1 MHHDSHA
8 YERVRALELGPTGWS
23 VGRADGHGRNF
34 GTMIH
39 AVNKRAWDLLGLKG
53 DSTLYLRHDY
63 AYDDDPHPAP
73 KQPPPQNPPPRN
85 PSRTAASPK
94 SRQDLRDK
102 ASRNVSLDSGT
113 DYTCTQS
120 DLDATGGLARQEY
133 PKDDHGDRNACRR
146 KWFTQP
152 NHGPFIA
159 PRQACWDIFKH
170 NDLCRKPGKLETE
183 AVERLSKAIAAGRR
197 GSWAPDLIIKAFCD
211 LDTVFFRGRLR
222 GHICVRWL
230 PDWSAPGSTT
240 WGTTVL
246 LGEGKCAIRLNADT
260 ILLDH
265 RRPFERMFATVLHE
279 MW

>member
-23 VGRADGHGRNF
+23 MGKADGHGRNF

-39 AVNKRAWDLLGLKG
+39 AVNGRAWDLLGLKG
-53 DSTLYLRHDY
+53 DSKSYPRHDY
-63 AYDDDPHPAP
+63 AHDDNRHPAP
-73 KQPPPQNPPPRN
+73 KQHPPHKPPPRD
-85 PSRTAASPK
+85 PSRTAAPPK
-94 SRQDLRDK
+94 SRQQLRDS
-102 ASRNVSLDSGT
+102 AFRDACLDSGA

-120 DLDATGGLARQEY
+120 DLDATGGSARQEY

-146 KWFTQP
+146 KWFTKP
-152 NHGPFIA
+152 NHGPFIG

-170 NDLCRKPGKLETE
+170 NDLRRSPGKLETE
-183 AVERLSKAIAAGRR
+183 AIERLSKAIAAGRR
-197 GSWAPDLIIKAFCD
+197 GSWAADLIIKAFCD

-222 GHICVRWL
+222 GHVCVRWL
-230 PDWSAPGSTT
+230 PNWSAPGCTT
-240 WGTTVL
+240 WGTTVF

-265 RRPFERMFATVLHE
+265 QRPFERMFATALHE